1 MKMKITDVLDGIRV
15 ANGGFNGY
23 TVETLTER
31 MMKMKIKVTYAENEK
46 EKKAK
51 HEAIV
56 KKLFPDAKV
65 KETAPKDGFLH
76 TVLTIPKPKEYT
88 K

>member
-1 MKMKITDVLDGIRV
+1 
-15 ANGGFNGY
+15 
-23 TVETLTER
+23 
-31 MMKMKIKVTYAENEK
+31 MKIKVTYAENEK

-56 KKLFPDAKV
+56 KKLFPDTKV
-65 KETAPKDGFLH
+65 KETTPKGGFLH

>member
-1 MKMKITDVLDGIRV
+1 
-15 ANGGFNGY
+15 
-23 TVETLTER
+23 
-31 MMKMKIKVTYAENEK
+31 MKIKVTYAENEK

-76 TVLTIPKPKEYT
+76 TVLTIPKPKKYT